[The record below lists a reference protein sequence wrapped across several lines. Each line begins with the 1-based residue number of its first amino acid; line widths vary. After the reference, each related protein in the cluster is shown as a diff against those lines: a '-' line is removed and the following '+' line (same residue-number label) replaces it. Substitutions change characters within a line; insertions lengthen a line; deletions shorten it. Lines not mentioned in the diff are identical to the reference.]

1 MITLKTLKR
10 ILLASFIIFFLI
22 SVAISLT
29 DHFVVGKEIALIKI
43 LIYGLTASDVFS
55 GILALSIFKLKPR
68 FVYLDS
74 DTV

>member
-1 MITLKTLKR
+1 M
-10 ILLASFIIFFLI
+10 
-22 SVAISLT
+22 AISLT

-43 LIYGLTASDVFS
+43 LIYGLTASAAFS
-55 GILALSIFKLKPR
+55 RILALSIFKLKPR